1 MRSIK
6 KYGLICIVVAFLM
19 SIFAPVAAIGSEG
32 LPPIVPPPPATPP
45 PPSG

>member
-19 SIFAPVAAIGSEG
+19 SIFAPVAAVANDG